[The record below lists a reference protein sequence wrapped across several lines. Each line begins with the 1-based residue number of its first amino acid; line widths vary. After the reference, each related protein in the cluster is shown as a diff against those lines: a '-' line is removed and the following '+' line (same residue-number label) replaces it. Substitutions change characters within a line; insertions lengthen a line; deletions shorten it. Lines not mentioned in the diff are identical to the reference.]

1 MTDRAGS
8 DIDPAD
14 PEQLLLPSLVS
25 GAFFCHGLADSKGFT
40 ACRDGVFAV
49 SVCQQAEVTNP
60 HITFGQYVKQESS
73 DKFVSLERHG
83 FFAVIVGIITPEKR
97 DMAIPVGKDA
107 VVTDGDPMGISAEV
121 LENTFGAIEG
131 RFAVDN
137 PLLPVKLPPEGFKVV
152 RFLEMTDTAG
162 ENNLTSFEAML
173 EVVKELAAEQCR
185 HDPYGKEEALAA

>member
-1 MTDRAGS
+1 MADGAGS
-8 DIDPAD
+8 DINPAD
-14 PEQLLLPSLVS
+14 SEKLFLPSLVS
-25 GAFFCHGLADSKGFT
+25 GAFLCHGLAGSEELT

-49 SVCQQAEVTNP
+49 SVCQQAKVTNP

-73 DKFVSLERHG
+73 DKFISLERHG

-121 LENTFGAIEG
+121 LENTFGPIKG
-131 RFAVDN
+131 RFAVDD

-152 RFLEMTDTAG
+152 RFLEMMDTAG
-162 ENNLTSFEAML
+162 ENKLTSFEAMF
-173 EVVKELAAEQCR
+173 EKAEKLTSEQGR
-185 HDPYGKEEALAA
+185 HDPDRNEKTLAA

>member
-14 PEQLLLPSLVS
+14 SEQLFLPGFRFDL
-25 GAFFCHGLADSKGFT
+25 FFCYRFAGSKIRN
-40 ACRDGVFAV
+40 ASCDVVFAS
-49 SVCQQAEVTNP
+49 SVCQQAKVTNP

-73 DKFVSLERHG
+73 DKFISLERHG
-83 FFAVIVGIITPEKR
+83 FFAVIVGIIPPEKR

-107 VVTDGDPMGISAEV
+107 VVTDGDPVGISAEV
-121 LENTFGAIEG
+121 LKDTFGAIEG
-131 RFAVDN
+131 RLAVDN
-137 PLLPVKLPPEGFKVV
+137 PLLSVKLPPEGFKVV

-173 EVVKELAAEQCR
+173 EVVKELASEQGR
-185 HDPYGKEEALAA
+185 HDPDRNEKTLAA